1 MVCFRNVNQ
10 ISVLEKDTY
19 RILWSWGE
27 DQLEWPHHSTMLE
40 NGHILIFDNGVRR
53 QYSRVLELD
62 PVVKAI
68 VWEYVAEPREDFY
81 SYTRGSA
88 QRLPN
93 GNTLISESD
102 SPSSDSTLTVISLA
116 STSPAKAASR
126 TLFK

>member
-1 MVCFRNVNQ
+1 
-10 ISVLEKDTY
+10 
-19 RILWSWGE
+19 
-27 DQLEWPHHSTMLE
+27 MLE

-88 QRLPN
+88 QRLAN

-102 SPSSDSTLTVISLA
+102 NGRVFEVTPEGEVVWRWLNPDTREGRPKIVYRMLRLPLAQGDTLLE
-116 STSPAKAASR
+116 
-126 TLFK
+126 